1 MSEPLAKIILIDKP
15 KGMSSFSVIR
25 QLRRQ
30 TGQKKFGHGG
40 TLDPLATG
48 LMIIGLNKATKLLAG
63 IIGLDKEYQAEI
75 LLGEKR
81 ATGDM
86 EGEILAEAEYLG
98 NLNETLINKSL
109 QELCVGIVLPVSAYS
124 AIKRDGVPMYKKA
137 RKAAQRG
144 ELVEDVP
151 IRMMK
156 VYSAKLFGK
165 EEILME
171 GKKRLLLKVTFFVGS
186 GTYIRSLAEELG
198 NKLNYPATL
207 YNLRRTKVGKY
218 DIKDAQTIEEVVL

>member
-1 MSEPLAKIILIDKP
+1 MTELISKLILIDKP

-25 QLRRQ
+25 QLRRR
-30 TGQKKFGHGG
+30 TGMKKFGHAG

-48 LMIIGLNKATKLLAG
+48 LMIVGVNKATKLLAG
-63 IIGLDKEYQAEI
+63 IIGLDKEYEAQI

-86 EGEILAEAEYLG
+86 EGEILTEALYQD
-98 NLNETLINKSL
+98 NLSEEQINIAL
-109 QELCVGIVLPVSAYS
+109 QELCGEVELPVSAYS

-137 RKAAQRG
+137 RKAAQKG
-144 ELVEDVP
+144 ELVADVP

-156 VYSAKLFGK
+156 VYSAKLFGV
-165 EEILME
+165 EEILVD
-171 GKKRLLLKVTFFVGS
+171 GKKRLLLRATFFVGS

-207 YNLRRTKVGKY
+207 YNLRRTKVGEF
-218 DIKDAQTIEEVVL
+218 DIKDAVAIDEVIL